1 MKPIH
6 LTHLGM
12 KIIAWL
18 LLASLAL
25 VSIDTQ
31 AQTPQAVK
39 QIDDLT
45 TANYPQWDALYK
57 HLHQNP
63 ELSLQEEK
71 SAARMALELKK
82 LGFEVKEK
90 IGGHGVAGIYK
101 NGHGPTVL
109 IRSDMDACLL
119 YTSRCV

>member
-1 MKPIH
+1 
-6 LTHLGM
+6 M

-39 QIDDLT
+39 QIEDLT

-63 ELSLQEEK
+63 ELSLQEVATTAR
-71 SAARMALELKK
+71 SGPALLPVDGCALRAVLPRLRAAHGLACIKIPKLESLRNK
-82 LGFEVKEK
+82 
-90 IGGHGVAGIYK
+90 
-101 NGHGPTVL
+101 
-109 IRSDMDACLL
+109 
-119 YTSRCV
+119 